1 MGGGTIGNDYKRR
14 TPGASFMTQR
24 QRKALGTVLTLVALL
39 AWTAI
44 GMWVYDAFLV
54 GAHNI
59 VLLAFF
65 VGFGLAWIFPAMA
78 IIRWMARPD

>member
-39 AWTAI
+39 AWAAI
-44 GMWVYDAFLV
+44 GMWV
-54 GAHNI
+54 
-59 VLLAFF
+59 
-65 VGFGLAWIFPAMA
+65 
-78 IIRWMARPD
+78 